1 MATQTQTQTKDETA
15 SSHGQ
20 FFQDDIVLTQ
30 RNIRHAPSREEE
42 ESANPPANPPAEP
55 SEIQHSNRQ
64 AVIIT
69 IASFTIVFTCCG
81 INFAFGVFQAVF
93 ETLSQQPNTPFTG
106 ASPAEIDL
114 IGTLS
119 ISLMTIGA
127 PFVVAWAK
135 RFSPKLVSLIGA
147 IIFSAALIL
156 ASFGKALWH
165 FELAQGVLL
174 GLGTCMSYMVAVTIA
189 PTWFTTRRGLALGII
204 TSGTGIGGLVWAPA
218 LKAAIDSMGYRNAM
232 RLAGG
237 IAFGLNV
244 MASFA
249 MDWEPETKARIEIE
263 NGTRTGRMDGILKV
277 PIVDWRVAR
286 TRKFAA
292 QALGAIFQSAVYYLP
307 LFFFATYA
315 RSLGYSD
322 TAGANFIAVSN
333 ACNAIGKISIGYA
346 ADHLGRLNAL
356 VITTII
362 SAIAT
367 VSFWLPSTLSGDLA
381 TSQSLFITYSILY
394 GIFASA
400 YVALFPASLVEL
412 FGVQNFAS
420 VNGVLYMIRGMASLV
435 GTPVGGLL
443 IRSHST
449 GSPARSYE
457 GTSLLTT
464 VLLFAA
470 SLAVIWV
477 RVEAMIGIDGK
488 LVKKWKM

>member
-1 MATQTQTQTKDETA
+1 MSSTLTETVADSA
-15 SSHGQ
+15 SSHGR
-20 FFQDDIVLTQ
+20 FAQDDISLTQ
-30 RNIRHAPSREEE
+30 RSRHATSEAEEE
-42 ESANPPANPPAEP
+42 AATPPAEP
-55 SEIQHSNRQ
+55 SATKRSNRQ
-64 AVIIT
+64 TIIIT

-81 INFAFGVFQAVF
+81 INFAFGIFQAVF
-93 ETLSQQPNTPFTG
+93 ETLSQQPDTPFTG
-106 ASPAEIDL
+106 ASPADIDL

-127 PFVVAWAK
+127 PFVVAWSK
-135 RFSPKLVSLIGA
+135 RFSPKLISLIGST
-147 IIFSAALIL
+147 IFSAALIL
-156 ASFGKALWH
+156 ASFGKSLWH
-165 FELAQGVLL
+165 FEVTQGVLL

-189 PTWFTTRRGLALGII
+189 PTWFTTRRGLGLGII

-218 LKAAIDSMGYRNAM
+218 LKAAVDSMGYRNAM

-244 MASFA
+244 LASAAMA
-249 MDWEPETKARIEIE
+249 WEPEAKARIDRE
-263 NGTRTGRMDGILKV
+263 NAARTSRMDGILKV
-277 PIVDWRVAR
+277 PIVDWRIAR

-292 QALGAIFQSAVYYLP
+292 QALASIFQSAVYYLP

-315 RSLGYSD
+315 RTLGYSD
-322 TAGANFIAVSN
+322 TAGANFIALSN
-333 ACNAIGKISIGYA
+333 ACNAIGKIAIGYA
-346 ADHLGRLNAL
+346 ADHMGRLNAL

-367 VSFWLPSTLSGDLA
+367 ISFWLPSTLSDDKT
-381 TSQSLFITYSILY
+381 TSQGLFITFTILY

-412 FGVQNFAS
+412 FGVHNFAS
-420 VNGVLYMIRGMASLV
+420 VNGVLYMVRGMASLV
-435 GTPVGGLL
+435 GTPVGGVL

-457 GTSLLTT
+457 GMTVLTS

-470 SLAVIWV
+470 SISVIWV
-477 RVEAMIGIDGK
+477 RMEAMIGVDGK

>member
-1 MATQTQTQTKDETA
+1 MAID
-15 SSHGQ
+15 
-20 FFQDDIVLTQ
+20 F
-30 RNIRHAPSREEE
+30 
-42 ESANPPANPPAEP
+42 
-55 SEIQHSNRQ
+55 RQ
-64 AVIIT
+64 AAIIT
-69 IASFTIVFTCCG
+69 VASFTVVFTCCG
-81 INFAFGVFQAVF
+81 INFAFGIFQAVF
-93 ETLSQQPNTPFTG
+93 ETLSHQPDTPFTG

-114 IGTLS
+114 IGTMS

-135 RFSPKLVSLIGA
+135 RFSPSLISLIGS
-147 IIFSAALIL
+147 IIFSASLIL

-165 FELAQGVLL
+165 FEVTQGVLL
-174 GLGTCMSYMVAVTIA
+174 GLGTCLSYMVAVTIT
-189 PTWFTTRRGLALGII
+189 PTWFTARRGLALGII

-218 LKAAIDSMGYRNAM
+218 LKAAIDSMGYRNAL

-244 MASFA
+244 AASYA
-249 MDWEPETKARIEIE
+249 MEWEPATKARIQME
-263 NGTRTGRMDGILKV
+263 NGARTSRMDGILKV

-286 TRKFAA
+286 TRKFVA
-292 QALGAIFQSAVYYLP
+292 QALGAVFQSAVYYLP

-315 RSLGYSD
+315 RTLGYSD
-322 TAGANFIAVSN
+322 TAGANFIALSN
-333 ACNAIGKISIGYA
+333 ACNAIGKIAIGYA

-367 VSFWLPSTLSGDLA
+367 VSFWLPSTISGDLA
-381 TSQSLFITYSILY
+381 TSQGLFITFTVLY

-412 FGVQNFAS
+412 FGIQNFSS
-420 VNGVLYMIRGMASLV
+420 VNGVLYMVRGLASLV
-435 GTPVGGLL
+435 GTPIGGVL

-449 GSPARSYE
+449 GGPSTSYE
-457 GTSLLTT
+457 GMTLLTT

-470 SLAVIWV
+470 SFSVMWV
-477 RVEAMIGIDGK
+477 RIEAMIGADGK
-488 LVKKWKM
+488 LVKKWKL